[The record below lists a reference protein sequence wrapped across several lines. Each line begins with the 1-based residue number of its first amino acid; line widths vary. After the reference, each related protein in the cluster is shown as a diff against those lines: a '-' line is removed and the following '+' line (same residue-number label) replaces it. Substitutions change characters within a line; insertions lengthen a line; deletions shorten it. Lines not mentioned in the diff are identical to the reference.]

1 MFECRATVRNVLT
14 MTAVFREAP
23 PDHRGGHELQCEDI
37 GVTATSYDDAIG
49 KVHARLPE
57 GWRVLYV
64 RVDRD

>member
-1 MFECRATVRNVLT
+1 